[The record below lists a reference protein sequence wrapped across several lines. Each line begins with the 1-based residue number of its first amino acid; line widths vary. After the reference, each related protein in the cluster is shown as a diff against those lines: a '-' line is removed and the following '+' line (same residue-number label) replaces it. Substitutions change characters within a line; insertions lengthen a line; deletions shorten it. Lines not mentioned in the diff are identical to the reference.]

1 MNYSLTD
8 KPAIS
13 NNMLVGL
20 ALAFG
25 VTLFF
30 SNGVYLYF
38 CLLTMLAMIG
48 TLWRNGRP
56 GIMIFAFF
64 MQWTQVVTYVIWM
77 DVNDWPI
84 DRLSPHAGT
93 AILLSCV
100 GLYIMALVLAGGIRK
115 LPIPTDETMA
125 HAASLFN
132 EKKLL
137 TLYLISTLFL
147 SGIGFIFGNTS
158 GFAQI
163 LVTLSSLKWIFFM
176 LYGFVIVI
184 KKENRLILYAM
195 IIFEFV
201 TGLYSYF
208 SSFKEVILVTIIL
221 SLTFIRRFS
230 GRQLFYSLVL
240 GCLLSTLLIT
250 WTAIKGEYRH
260 YLNAGNHKQQVNVSR
275 GEAFD
280 KIGQQVSDLSW
291 NRYQQAMNMSLY
303 RLQYIFHLAKT
314 MDRVPSVMPY
324 ENGQLWID
332 NLSFVLVPRLLDP
345 DKPIFD
351 ASIKTNKST
360 GLHYSGL
367 KQGASFGLGY
377 FADGYI
383 DFGYVGMMLPLILL
397 SLLLVII
404 YRTFYKLTKLNILLR
419 YCLINTGLYTFVA
432 FESDAI
438 YMLGRLLITFLVFWL
453 LGSKFFP
460 MVQNWLYK
468 K

>member
-1 MNYSLTD
+1 M
-8 KPAIS
+8 
-13 NNMLVGL
+13 
-20 ALAFG
+20 AF
-25 VTLFF
+25 
-30 SNGVYLYF
+30 S
-38 CLLTMLAMIG
+38 
-48 TLWRNGRP
+48 
-56 GIMIFAFF
+56 
-64 MQWTQVVTYVIWM
+64 
-77 DVNDWPI
+77 
-84 DRLSPHAGT
+84 
-93 AILLSCV
+93 
-100 GLYIMALVLAGGIRK
+100 
-115 LPIPTDETMA
+115 
-125 HAASLFN
+125 ASLFN
-132 EKKLL
+132 EKKLI
-137 TLYLISTLFL
+137 TLYTVSTVFL

-176 LYGFVIVI
+176 LYGFVIVL
-184 KKENRLILYAM
+184 KKGNRLILYAM

-230 GRQLFYSLVL
+230 GRQLFYSILL
-240 GCLLSTLLIT
+240 GCLLSTLFFT

-260 YLNAGNHKQQVNVSR
+260 YLNAGTKKQQVNVSR
-275 GEAFD
+275 EEAFD
-280 KIGQQVSDLSW
+280 KMGQQVSDLSW
-291 NRYQQAMNMSLY
+291 NRYQQAMNLSLY

-324 ENGQLWID
+324 ENGQLWAD
-332 NLSFVLVPRLLDP
+332 NLGFVFVPRLLDP

-351 ASIKTNKST
+351 ASVKTNKYT

-383 DFGYVGMMLPLILL
+383 DFGYIGMMLPLALL
-397 SLLLVII
+397 ALLLVVIC
-404 YRTFYKLTKLNILLR
+404 RTYYKLKTLNILLK
-419 YCLINTGLYTFVA
+419 YCLINESLFSFQS

-438 YMLGRLLITFLVFWL
+438 YMLGRLVITFLVFWL
-453 LGSKFFP
+453 LGSKVFP
-460 MVQNWLYK
+460 MLQNWLYK

>member
-1 MNYSLTD
+1 MIHSLTEQ
-8 KPAIS
+8 PAIS
-13 NNMLVGL
+13 NRMLVGL
-20 ALAFG
+20 AIVFS

-30 SNGVYLYF
+30 SNGAYLYL
-38 CLLTMLAMIG
+38 CLLTMLAIVG
-48 TLWRNGRP
+48 ALWRNGRP
-56 GIMIFAFF
+56 GVMVFAFF

-77 DVNDWPI
+77 DVNDWQI

-93 AILLSCV
+93 AIFLSCI
-100 GLYIMALVLAGGIRK
+100 GLYIMALVLAAGIRK
-115 LPIPTDETMA
+115 LPVPTDDTMVY
-125 HAASLFN
+125 AAGLFN
-132 EKKLL
+132 ERKLL
-137 TLYLISTLFL
+137 TLYLGSTLFL

-184 KKENRLILYAM
+184 KKENRLILYGM

-208 SSFKEVILVTIIL
+208 SSFKEVILITMIL
-221 SLTFIRRFS
+221 SLTFIRRVS
-230 GRQLFYSLVL
+230 GRQVVYSLLL
-240 GCLLSTLLIT
+240 GALLSALLFT

-260 YLNAGNHKQQVNVSR
+260 YLNAGTKQQQINVSR
-275 GEAFD
+275 EEAFD
-280 KIGQQVSDLSW
+280 KMGQQVSDLSW

-324 ENGQLWID
+324 ENGRLWAD
-332 NLSFVLVPRLLDP
+332 NISFVLVPRLLDP

-351 ASIKTNKST
+351 ASVKTNKYT

-383 DFGYVGMMLPLILL
+383 DFGYAGMMLPLFLL
-397 SLLLVII
+397 ALLLVII

-419 YCLINTGLYTFVA
+419 YCLINTGLYTFLS

-460 MVQNWLYK
+460 RLQNWLYK

>member
-1 MNYSLTD
+1 MNHSLTD
-8 KPAIS
+8 QPAIS
-13 NNMLVGL
+13 SRMLIGL
-20 ALAFG
+20 AIAFG

-30 SNGVYLYF
+30 SNGVYLYL
-38 CLLTMLAMIG
+38 CLLTMLAIIG

-56 GIMIFAFF
+56 GILIFSFF

-84 DRLSPHAGT
+84 DRLSPHAGI
-93 AILLSCV
+93 AVLLSCV
-100 GLYIMALVLAGGIRK
+100 GLYIMALILAVGIK
-115 LPIPTDETMA
+115 KMYVPSDESMA
-125 HAASLFN
+125 WSATLFN
-132 EKKLL
+132 EKKLI

-147 SGIGFIFGNTS
+147 GGIGFIFGNTS

-176 LYGFVIVI
+176 LYGFVVLL
-184 KKENRLILYAM
+184 KKGNRLILYGM
-195 IIFEFV
+195 IVFEFV

-208 SSFKEVILVTIIL
+208 SSFKEVILITIVL
-221 SLTFIRRFS
+221 SLTFIRRVS
-230 GRQLFYSLVL
+230 GRQLVYSLLL
-240 GCLLSTLLIT
+240 GALLSTLLFT

-260 YLNAGNHKQQVNVSR
+260 YLNAGTRKQEINVSR
-275 GEAFD
+275 EAAFD

-291 NRYQQAMNMSLY
+291 NRYQQAMNLSLY
-303 RLQYIFHLAKT
+303 RLQYVFHLAKT

-324 ENGQLWID
+324 ENGQLWAN
-332 NLSFVLVPRLLDP
+332 NLSYVLVPRLLDP

-351 ASIKTNKST
+351 ASIKTNKYT
-360 GLHYSGL
+360 GMHYSGL

-383 DFGYVGMMLPLILL
+383 DFGYIGMMLPLALL
-397 SLLLVII
+397 ALLLVVICQ
-404 YRTFYKLTKLNILLR
+404 TFYHLKKLNILMR
-419 YCLINTGLYTFVA
+419 YCLINASLFSFQS

-438 YMLGRLLITFLVFWL
+438 YMVGRLVITFLVFWL
-453 LGSKFFP
+453 LGSKFLP
-460 MVQNWLYK
+460 MLQNWLYK